1 MADVFEILV
10 TLNLSAEIPGDEL
23 AELRW
28 HLGLG
33 EQRPEVL
40 PLTGPFDPEP
50 VFAARGAA
58 WKVGGAVVGELVER
72 GKGWA
77 LTVLQEVHPDELPT
91 LHALLTGVARHADQV
106 GFAGFV
112 RFYEDDAP
120 ESFTVSGGQLALPAA
135 VTDYL

>member
-33 EQRPEVL
+33 QRPEVL
-40 PLTGPFDPEP
+40 PLTGSFDPEP
-50 VFAARGAA
+50 VLAERGAA
-58 WKVGGAVVGELVER
+58 WRVGGAVVGELAER
-72 GKGWA
+72 GEGWA
-77 LTVLQEVHPDELPT
+77 LTALQEVHPDELPT

-120 ESFTVSGGQLALPAA
+120 QSFTVSGGQLALPAA
-135 VTDYL
+135 VTGYL